1 MTKLII
7 VRGAMGSG
15 KSTFANKL
23 TNKLIRFGYKPTDIC
38 HFEADQFFMDEYG
51 NYNFVPTKLWLA
63 HKQCLEKTK
72 KCLLRDK
79 IVIVANTFATK
90 KEMKPYMDF
99 AEENDIPVEVYRCT
113 GEYQNVHGVPDDVVV
128 AKRKQMEDVPNEV
141 FV

>member
-23 TNKLIRFGYKPTDIC
+23 ANKLIRFGYKPTDIC

-79 IVIVANTFATK
+79 IVIVSNTFATK

-99 AEENDIPVEVYRCT
+99 ADENDIPVEVYRCT
-113 GEYQNVHGVPDDVVV
+113 GEYQNVHGVPDNVVV
-128 AKRKQMEDVPNEV
+128 AKRKQMEDIPNEV

>member
-51 NYNFVPTKLWLA
+51 NYNFVPSKLWLA

-128 AKRKQMEDVPNEV
+128 AKRKQMEAIPNEV

>member
-79 IVIVANTFATK
+79 IVIVSNTFATK

-99 AEENDIPVEVYRCT
+99 ADENDIPVEVYRCT
-113 GEYQNVHGVPDDVVV
+113 GEYQNVHGVPDNVVV
-128 AKRKQMEDVPNEV
+128 AKRKQMEDIPNEV

>member
-38 HFEADQFFMDEYG
+38 HFEADQFFMDENG

-113 GEYQNVHGVPDDVVV
+113 GEYQNVHGVPEDVVV
-128 AKRKQMEDVPNEV
+128 AKRKQMEDLPNEE

>member
-79 IVIVANTFATK
+79 IVIVSNTFATK

>member
-23 TNKLIRFGYKPTDIC
+23 TNKLIKFGYKPTDIC
-38 HFEADQFFMDEYG
+38 HFEADQFFMDENG
-51 NYNFVPTKLWLA
+51 NYNFVPTKLSLA

-128 AKRKQMEDVPNEV
+128 AKRKQMEDVPNEE

>member
-1 MTKLII
+1 
-7 VRGAMGSG
+7 MGSG

-23 TNKLIRFGYKPTDIC
+23 TNKLIKFGYKPTDIC
-38 HFEADQFFMDEYG
+38 HFEADQFFMDENG

-90 KEMKPYMDF
+90 KEMKPYFDF

-128 AKRKQMEDVPNEV
+128 AKRKQMEDVLNEE

>member
-1 MTKLII
+1 M
-7 VRGAMGSG
+7 
-15 KSTFANKL
+15 
-23 TNKLIRFGYKPTDIC
+23 
-38 HFEADQFFMDEYG
+38 
-51 NYNFVPTKLWLA
+51 
-63 HKQCLEKTK
+63 EKTK

-128 AKRKQMEDVPNEV
+128 AKRKQMEAIPNEV

>member
-51 NYNFVPTKLWLA
+51 NYNFVPTKLWIA

-79 IVIVANTFATK
+79 IVIVSNTFATK

-113 GEYQNVHGVPDDVVV
+113 GEYQNVHGVTDDVVV
-128 AKRKQMEDVPNEV
+128 AKRKQMDDIPNEV

>member
-1 MTKLII
+1 MSKLII

-15 KSTFANKL
+15 KSTFANRL
-23 TNKLIRFGYKPTDIC
+23 ANKLIKFGYKPTDIC
-38 HFEADQFFMDEYG
+38 HFEADQFFMDENG
-51 NYNFVPTKLWLA
+51 NYNFDPTKLWLA

-72 KCLLRDK
+72 KCLFREK
-79 IVIVANTFATK
+79 IVIVSNTFATK

-113 GEYQNVHGVPDDVVV
+113 GEYHNVHGVPDDVVV
-128 AKRKQMEDVPNEV
+128 AKRKQMEDIPNEE

>member
-1 MTKLII
+1 MSKLII

-23 TNKLIRFGYKPTDIC
+23 TNKLIKFGYKPTDIC
-38 HFEADQFFMDEYG
+38 HFEADQFFEDENG
-51 NYNFVPTKLWLA
+51 NYNFVPSKLWIA

-72 KCLLRDK
+72 KCLLREK

-90 KEMKPYMDF
+90 NEMKPYMDF

-113 GEYQNVHGVPDDVVV
+113 GEYQNVHGVPEDVVV
-128 AKRKQMEDVPNEV
+128 AKRKQMEDVLNEE

>member
-79 IVIVANTFATK
+79 IVIVSNTFSTK

-99 AEENDIPVEVYRCT
+99 ADENDIPVEVYRCT

-128 AKRKQMEDVPNEV
+128 AKRKQMEDIPNEV

>member
-38 HFEADQFFMDEYG
+38 HFEADQFFMDENG
-51 NYNFVPTKLWLA
+51 NYNFVPSKLWLA

-128 AKRKQMEDVPNEV
+128 AKRKQMEAIPNEV

>member
-99 AEENDIPVEVYRCT
+99 ADENDIPVEVYRCT

>member
-79 IVIVANTFATK
+79 IVIVSNTFATK

-113 GEYQNVHGVPDDVVV
+113 GEYQNVHGVPDDVVA

>member
-38 HFEADQFFMDEYG
+38 HFEADQFFMDENG

-79 IVIVANTFATK
+79 IVIVSNTFATK

-99 AEENDIPVEVYRCT
+99 ADENDIPVEVYRCT

-128 AKRKQMEDVPNEV
+128 AKRKQMEDIPNEV

>member
-1 MTKLII
+1 MSKLII

-15 KSTFANKL
+15 KSTFAKRL
-23 TNKLIRFGYKPTDIC
+23 TRSLIKFGYSPTDIC
-38 HFEADQFFMDEYG
+38 HFEADQFFEDEEG
-51 NYNFVPTKLWLA
+51 HYNFDPTKLWLA

-90 KEMKPYMDF
+90 KELKPYFDF
-99 AEENDIPVEVYRCT
+99 AYDNDIEVDVYRCT
-113 GEYQNVHGVPDDVVV
+113 GEYQNVHGVPEEVVIN
-128 AKRKQMEDVPNEV
+128 KRKQMEDIPDEE

>member
-128 AKRKQMEDVPNEV
+128 AKRKQMEAIPNEV

>member
-79 IVIVANTFATK
+79 IVIVSNTFATK

-128 AKRKQMEDVPNEV
+128 AKRKQMEDIPNET

>member
-79 IVIVANTFATK
+79 IVIVSNTFATK

-99 AEENDIPVEVYRCT
+99 ADENDIPVEVYRCT

>member
-79 IVIVANTFATK
+79 IVIVSNTFATK

-128 AKRKQMEDVPNEV
+128 AKRKQMEDIPNEV

>member
-7 VRGAMGSG
+7 VRGAIGSG

-79 IVIVANTFATK
+79 IVIVSNTFATK

-99 AEENDIPVEVYRCT
+99 ADENDIPVEVYRCT
-113 GEYQNVHGVPDDVVV
+113 GEYQNVHGVPDNVVV
-128 AKRKQMEDVPNEV
+128 AKRKQMEDIPNEV

>member
-23 TNKLIRFGYKPTDIC
+23 TSKLIRFGYKPTDIC

-63 HKQCLEKTK
+63 HKQCFEKTK

-79 IVIVANTFATK
+79 IVIVSNTFATK

-128 AKRKQMEDVPNEV
+128 AKRKQMEDIPNEV